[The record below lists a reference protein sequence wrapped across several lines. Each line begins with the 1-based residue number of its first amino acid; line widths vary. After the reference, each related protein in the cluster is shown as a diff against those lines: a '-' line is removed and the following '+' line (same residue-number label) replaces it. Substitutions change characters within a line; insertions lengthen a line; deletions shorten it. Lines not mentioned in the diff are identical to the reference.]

1 MIVTPRAWWPFWR
14 DIVKAVIVVSV
25 FLAGYGALRLMNSY
39 FGTYDI
45 FLGIM
50 EYDYRELLEAREAQE
65 KEKDAEK

>member
-1 MIVTPRAWWPFWR
+1 M
-14 DIVKAVIVVSV
+14 SV

-45 FLGIM
+45 FLGIL